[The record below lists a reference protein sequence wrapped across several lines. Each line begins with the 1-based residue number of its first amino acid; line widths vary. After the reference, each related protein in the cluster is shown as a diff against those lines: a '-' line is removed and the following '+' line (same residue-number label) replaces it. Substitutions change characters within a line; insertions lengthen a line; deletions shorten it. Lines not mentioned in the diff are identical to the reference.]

1 MAPWVAAQVLREK
14 GQTCQ
19 GRKMRVRDRGMGEH
33 TSDREGEETERQED
47 SENAHGCG
55 EKGEG
60 RGLKMEI
67 EYKSVLI
74 GVVDRQSLL
83 FVWAAIAVTST
94 GGKKKVIS
102 SRFHAS
108 QNSTLHSPAVDK
120 RCEKTRE
127 ADGQDKGRPF
137 P

>member
-1 MAPWVAAQVLREK
+1 
-14 GQTCQ
+14 
-19 GRKMRVRDRGMGEH
+19 MRVRDRGIGEH

-55 EKGEG
+55 VKGEG

-94 GGKKKVIS
+94 GGKKKSFQVDFTLAKT
-102 SRFHAS
+102 RP
-108 QNSTLHSPAVDK
+108 STLLLSIKDAKRHERQMGKIRGGLSPET
-120 RCEKTRE
+120 CLFS
-127 ADGQDKGRPF
+127 P
-137 P
+137 

>member
-1 MAPWVAAQVLREK
+1 MGLWAAAQVLREK

-55 EKGEG
+55 EKGER
-60 RGLKMEI
+60 RGVKTEI

-74 GVVDRQSLL
+74 EVVDRLSLL

-94 GGKKKVIS
+94 GGKKSHFKKIS
-102 SRFHAS
+102 R
-108 QNSTLHSPAVDK
+108 
-120 RCEKTRE
+120 
-127 ADGQDKGRPF
+127 
-137 P
+137 

>member
-1 MAPWVAAQVLREK
+1 MGLWAAAQVLREK

-47 SENAHGCG
+47 SENGHGCG

-60 RGLKMEI
+60 RGVKMEI

-74 GVVDRQSLL
+74 EVVDRLSLL

-102 SRFHAS
+102 RRFRAS
-108 QNSTLHSPAVDK
+108 QNSTPDSPVK
-120 RCEKTRE
+120 
-127 ADGQDKGRPF
+127 
-137 P
+137 